1 MHASAFDQAL
11 CSRLTIS
18 IIVVTVL
25 ANAAYSIVAP
35 FLPVEFARRGVSA
48 SVTGYIFA
56 IYSIAVVF
64 ASPFIGHIMQRT
76 GRRILIAS
84 GLLLMG
90 LSFISFG
97 CINYIKSDSWF
108 IVGGLLS
115 RFLQGLA
122 SVSI

>member
-1 MHASAFDQAL
+1 MSPKSASDFDQAL

-35 FLPVEFARRGVSA
+35 FLPIEFARRGIST
-48 SVTGYIFA
+48 SVTGYIFS
-56 IYSIAVVF
+56 IYSVAVVI
-64 ASPFIGHIMQRT
+64 ASPFIGYLMQKT
-76 GRRILIAS
+76 GRRVLIAT

-97 CINYIKSDSWF
+97 MINLI
-108 IVGGLLS
+108 
-115 RFLQGLA
+115 
-122 SVSI
+122 